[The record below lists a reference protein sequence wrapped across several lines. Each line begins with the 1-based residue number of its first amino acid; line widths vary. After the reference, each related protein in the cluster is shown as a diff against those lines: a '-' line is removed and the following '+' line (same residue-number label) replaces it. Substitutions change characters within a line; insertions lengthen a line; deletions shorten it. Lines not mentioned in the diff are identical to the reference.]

1 MTEPIIRRALLVQQ
15 NASQPLYLFAL
26 TADEIDQIADISR
39 VSRDDDGRLIGYQ
52 RAEVKKH
59 VDGIVDYLNS
69 EAPLLPNAIVL
80 ALSSTVQFKKSRG
93 PNVDDGVV
101 AAGTL
106 EIPVPSNGDTKPAW
120 IVDGQQRSLAL
131 RKANNRSFPIPVAA
145 FVADTVDV
153 QRDQFVRVNNSKP
166 LPTGL
171 VTELLPEISTPISP
185 RLAQRKLPSA
195 LVDLLSQSD
204 DSPFKGLIRRPSMA
218 ASDLKA
224 AVVTDT
230 SLVTGIEEA
239 LKAPSSCLFPYRN
252 IASGET
258 DIDGIW
264 AVLVCYWTAVSEVFP
279 DAWGLP
285 TTKSRLMHGVGIRS
299 MCRLMDRVMS
309 NINPADAGAPIA
321 VRRDLERLAPNCR
334 WTSGYWEDMGGAA
347 WNSLQ
352 NTPKDIK
359 TLSNHLIRMHFQA
372 GNR

>member
-1 MTEPIIRRALLVQQ
+1 
-15 NASQPLYLFAL
+15 
-26 TADEIDQIADISR
+26 
-39 VSRDDDGRLIGYQ
+39 
-52 RAEVKKH
+52 VKQH

-69 EAPLLPNAIVL
+69 ENPLLPNAIVL
-80 ALSSTVQFKKSRG
+80 ALSSSVQFKKSRG

-106 EIPVPSNGDTKPAW
+106 EIPVPTNGDSKPGW

-131 RKANNRSFPIPVAA
+131 RKATNRNFPIPVAG
-145 FVADTVDV
+145 FIADTVDV

-195 LVDLLSQSD
+195 LVDLLNQAD
-204 DSPFKGLIRRPSMA
+204 DSPFKGLIRRPSMSA
-218 ASDLKA
+218 VERKA

-230 SLVTGIEEA
+230 SLVKGIEES

-279 DAWGLP
+279 DAWGLS
-285 TTKSRLMHGVGIRS
+285 TSKSRLMHGVGIRS
-299 MCRLMDRVMS
+299 MSRLMDRVMS
-309 NINPADAGAPIA
+309 NVNPTKDDASKAVLAD
-321 VRRDLERLAPNCR
+321 LQRLAPNCR

-359 TLSNHLIRMHFQA
+359 NLSNHLIRMHFQA
-372 GNR
+372 GNH